1 MRRITPQVV
10 EKERDGSFDKQ
21 VVYITFRESYINEF
35 GILECANG
43 LKRGLNKKGVKPS
56 EFVQINA
63 QKIGIVVTSITDMM
77 EIKEFGKTRK
87 SVLILKSGEERII
100 GAHVSQEEKD
110 KYYDQIRGKATKK
123 NTSTESKDDEKK
135 EDL

>member
-1 MRRITPQVV
+1 
-10 EKERDGSFDKQ
+10 
-21 VVYITFRESYINEF
+21 
-35 GILECANG
+35 
-43 LKRGLNKKGVKPS
+43 
-56 EFVQINA
+56 
-63 QKIGIVVTSITDMM
+63 MM

>member
-1 MRRITPQVV
+1 M
-10 EKERDGSFDKQ
+10 
-21 VVYITFRESYINEF
+21 
-35 GILECANG
+35 
-43 LKRGLNKKGVKPS
+43 KRGLHKKGVKPN

-100 GAHVSQEEKD
+100 GAHVTKEEKD
-110 KYYDQIRGKATKK
+110 KYYDQIRGKSTKK
-123 NTSTESKDDEKK
+123 SDKNDKEEKSESSEKK